1 MSSKKL
7 YIILAIDMSLI
18 WEMIK
23 KKNRKEPYAHVFHET
38 FCLKTIF
45 SREGMPFEKNE
56 VAVRLTNSLFLYN
69 HEVCKHNKAHLSN
82 KIRKF

>member
-1 MSSKKL
+1 MPSKKS
-7 YIILAIDMSLI
+7 YFVLAIGMSLI
-18 WEMIK
+18 WEIIK
-23 KKNRKEPYAHVFHET
+23 KSKGTIARAIHEI